1 MYKSSPKNTTRTDF
15 DAVHKG
21 STLVKVPTGLIAG
34 SGFGPPPVLP
44 RDLSQFGCLSAPPQI
59 DITTSIKHS
68 DVNFKISITL
78 HQAPAF

>member
-34 SGFGPPPVLP
+34 SGFGPP
-44 RDLSQFGCLSAPPQI
+44 SPPSGSFTI
-59 DITTSIKHS
+59 WLFVSSTANRHHNLD
-68 DVNFKISITL
+68 
-78 HQAPAF
+78 